1 MIRICNGVTKK
12 GDPCKN
18 RAKHEV
24 DGRVYCGIHYKPS
37 GTVSTD
43 SMSRFDKRLRQLFGT
58 DMQCESTV
66 TIEDHSNV
74 YKAGRSVYLHGDRM
88 TVKVDSNTITLE
100 GDHILHFNRDII
112 LQNKCIVDIDIGG
125 EGKENREEN
134 KTVCTIKYR
143 GIVTVIR
150 SSGKTLDYDEWKK
163 GDKVDTG
170 EDVSGRLY
178 RKYVLKPS
186 DSDSEESDSSIEDIE
201 STQQKTDTGPI
212 DDILSI
218 VRSGKSI
225 FITGEAGTGKSYNMT
240 LLADM
245 LDNCEKTSSTG
256 VSSYNIGGRTIHSF
270 AGLGI
275 MNIRDFLEKLGK
287 SKKTT
292 DDKLEDDNIKYK
304 TNDEEDDIVTAN
316 DKMYNRYLKYK
327 ALCDMLG
334 LIYSMKSMKKLSRI
348 EDIKM
353 YILILYKYIEFMY
366 PSSRYADRVKALYD
380 IYKGT
385 KTICIKT
392 SEDANNQIDAME
404 LIRSVTDIAAS
415 MSDSIGMKYLRIE
428 TNDIVQIGYHYDIL
442 TRILNKMAEY
452 RRYNPAYRI
461 NEVQYLIIDEVSML
475 SNYDMEMLDWQMRTM
490 RNRLDA
496 FMGGIVCIFV
506 GDLLQLGP
514 VCNKD
519 STPDVVIDKDKT
531 IKIDGVKIRDIGEW
545 TFGDILQRKSRRHS
559 CSYVTKYTEWMRNVT
574 VYTLTKNYRQST
586 DTVFR
591 NILKDVRVGQVTDQC
606 KKELN
611 SRIVTEVEDSATV
624 LYGKKQDCDE
634 RNEYCIDRLDTE
646 LYRYEA
652 EYAIKYTRNTLLGD
666 EQYICQEYT
675 LGITDKDKKLRQDRR
690 RVLSLKVGA
699 KVMLLSNLSIQHGL
713 VNGAIGTVTAL
724 KDNRVTVQFD
734 SIEIDVPKRVEKVYD
749 HMDRDRDS
757 DRYIKTE
764 IYMKQYPLSLAYG
777 ITIHKSQGNTYDSI
791 VISMTT
797 DDIWN
802 NDYGK
807 AYVALSRCRTLD
819 GLRILSKGIPFSR
832 FVADEE
838 IVKLYKYWRSKTV

>member
-24 DGRVYCGIHYKPS
+24 DGRVYCGTHYKPS
-37 GTVSTD
+37 GTASTD
-43 SMSRFDKRLRQLFGT
+43 SMSPFDKRLLQLFGT

-66 TIEDHSNV
+66 CIKEYSTLSKV
-74 YKAGRSVYLHGDRM
+74 GRSVYISGDNM
-88 TVKVDSNTITLE
+88 TVTVDSDTIIELE
-100 GDHILHFNRDII
+100 GSYILQFNRDVI
-112 LQNKCIVDIDIGG
+112 LQKSKSTDG
-125 EGKENREEN
+125 EREKELCSIR
-134 KTVCTIKYR
+134 YR

-150 SSGKTLDYDEWKK
+150 SSGKTLVYDEWKK
-163 GDKVDTG
+163 GDKLEIG
-170 EDVSGRLY
+170 EDEADREQH
-178 RKYVLKPS
+178 KYIL
-186 DSDSEESDSSIEDIE
+186 EEPED
-201 STQQKTDTGPI
+201 GPI
-212 DDILSI
+212 AEILST
-218 VRSGKSI
+218 VRAGKSI
-225 FITGEAGTGKSYNMT
+225 FITGEAGTGKSYNIG
-240 LLADM
+240 LLTRI
-245 LDNCEKTSSTG
+245 LDGYEKTSSTG

-270 AGLGI
+270 SGLGVT
-275 MNIRDFLEKLGK
+275 NVKEFLEKIEENAAANYK
-287 SKKTT
+287 SH
-292 DDKLEDDNIKYK
+292 DK
-304 TNDEEDDIVTAN
+304 
-316 DKMYNRYLKYK
+316 YLKYRV
-327 ALCDMLG
+327 LYSLLG
-334 LIYSMKSMKKLSRI
+334 LVHSMRSMEVLSRR
-348 EDIKM
+348 EDIRM
-353 YILILYKYIEFMY
+353 YVLILYKYIEFMY
-366 PSSRYADRVKALYD
+366 PSSRYAERIRAVHD
-380 IYKGT
+380 ICGST
-385 KTICIKT
+385 KSLRGVVNEDSIKT
-392 SEDANNQIDAME
+392 
-404 LIRSVTDIAAS
+404 VTGVQDNMADI
-415 MSDSIGMKYLRIE
+415 IYMKYLRIE
-428 TNDIVQIGYHYDIL
+428 LNAMVQLSHHSDIL

-452 RRYNPAYRI
+452 RRYDPAYRI

-514 VCNKD
+514 VRNKD
-519 STPDVVIDKDKT
+519 SAPDVVIDKDKT

-591 NILKDVRVGQVTDQC
+591 DILNDVRVGKVTDQC
-606 KKELN
+606 KKLLN

-624 LYGKKQDCDE
+624 LYGKNVDCDV
-634 RNEYCIDRLDTE
+634 RNEYCIDRLDTQ

-652 EYAIKYTRNTLLGD
+652 EYAVKYTRNTLLGD

-675 LGITDKDKKLRQDRR
+675 LGIMDKDKKLRQDRR

-699 KVMLLSNLSIQHGL
+699 RVMLLSNLSIEHGL

-724 KDNRVTVQFD
+724 KDDRVTVQFD

-749 HMDRDRDS
+749 HTDRDSDS

-777 ITIHKSQGNTYDSI
+777 ITIHKSQGNTYDNM

-838 IVKLYKYWRSKTV
+838 IVRLYKYWRSKTV

>member
-24 DGRVYCGIHYKPS
+24 DGRVYCGTHYKPI

-43 SMSRFDKRLRQLFGT
+43 SMSPFDKRLLQLFGT

-66 TIEDHSNV
+66 CIKEYSTLSKV
-74 YKAGRSVYLHGDRM
+74 GRSVYISGDSM
-88 TVKVDSNTITLE
+88 TVTVDSNTIELE
-100 GDHILHFNRDII
+100 GSYILQFNRDVI
-112 LQNKCIVDIDIGG
+112 LQKSKSTDG
-125 EGKENREEN
+125 EREEEL
-134 KTVCTIKYR
+134 CSIRYR

-150 SSGKTLDYDEWKK
+150 SSGKTLVYDEWKK
-163 GDKVDTG
+163 GDKLEIG
-170 EDVSGRLY
+170 EDEADREQH
-178 RKYVLKPS
+178 KYIL
-186 DSDSEESDSSIEDIE
+186 EEPED
-201 STQQKTDTGPI
+201 GPI
-212 DDILSI
+212 AKILST
-218 VRSGKSI
+218 VRAGKSI
-225 FITGEAGTGKSYNMT
+225 FITGEAGTGKSYNIG
-240 LLADM
+240 LLTRI
-245 LDNCEKTSSTG
+245 LDGYEKTSSTG

-270 AGLGI
+270 SGLGVT
-275 MNIRDFLEKLGK
+275 NVKEFLEKIEENAAANYK
-287 SKKTT
+287 SH
-292 DDKLEDDNIKYK
+292 DK
-304 TNDEEDDIVTAN
+304 
-316 DKMYNRYLKYK
+316 YLKYRV
-327 ALCDMLG
+327 LYSLLG
-334 LIYSMKSMKKLSRI
+334 LVHSMRSMEVLSRR
-348 EDIKM
+348 EDIRM
-353 YILILYKYIEFMY
+353 YVLILYKYIEFMY
-366 PSSRYADRVKALYD
+366 PSSRYAERIRAVHD
-380 IYKGT
+380 ICGST
-385 KTICIKT
+385 KSLRGVVNEDSIKT
-392 SEDANNQIDAME
+392 
-404 LIRSVTDIAAS
+404 VTGVQDNMADI
-415 MSDSIGMKYLRIE
+415 IYMKYLRIE
-428 TNDIVQIGYHYDIL
+428 LNVMVQLSHHSDIL

-452 RRYNPAYRI
+452 RQYDPAYRI

-506 GDLLQLGP
+506 GDLLQLAP
-514 VCNKD
+514 VRNKI
-519 STPDVVIDKDKT
+519 STPAVVIDKDKT

-591 NILKDVRVGQVTDQC
+591 DILNDVRVGKVTDQC
-606 KKELN
+606 KKLLN

-624 LYGKKQDCDE
+624 LYGKNVDCDE

-652 EYAIKYTRNTLLGD
+652 EYAVKYTRNTLLGD

-675 LGITDKDKKLRQDRR
+675 LGIMDKDKKLRQDRR

-699 KVMLLSNLSIQHGL
+699 RVMLLSNLSIEHGL

-724 KDNRVTVQFD
+724 KDDRVTVQFD

-749 HMDRDRDS
+749 HTDRDSDS

-777 ITIHKSQGNTYDSI
+777 ITIHKSQGNTYDNM

-819 GLRILSKGIPFSR
+819 GLRILSNGIPFSR
-832 FVADEE
+832 FVADKE
-838 IVKLYKYWRSKTV
+838 IVSLYEYWRSKTV

>member
-18 RAKHEV
+18 RAKYEA
-24 DGRVYCGIHYKPS
+24 DGRVYCGTHYKPS

-43 SMSRFDKRLRQLFGT
+43 SMSPFDKRLLQLFGT

-66 TIEDHSNV
+66 CIKEYSTLSKV
-74 YKAGRSVYLHGDRM
+74 GRSVYISGDSM
-88 TVKVDSNTITLE
+88 TVTVDSDTIIELE
-100 GDHILHFNRDII
+100 GSYILQFNRDVI
-112 LQNKCIVDIDIGG
+112 LQKSKSTDG
-125 EGKENREEN
+125 EREEEL
-134 KTVCTIKYR
+134 CSIRYR

-150 SSGKTLDYDEWKK
+150 SSGKTLVYDEWKK
-163 GDKVDTG
+163 GDKLEIG
-170 EDVSGRLY
+170 EDEADREQH
-178 RKYVLKPS
+178 KYIL
-186 DSDSEESDSSIEDIE
+186 EEPED
-201 STQQKTDTGPI
+201 GPI
-212 DDILSI
+212 AEILST
-218 VRSGKSI
+218 VRAGKSI
-225 FITGEAGTGKSYNMT
+225 FITGEAGTGKSYNIG
-240 LLADM
+240 LLTRI
-245 LDNCEKTSSTG
+245 LDGYEKTSSTG

-270 AGLGI
+270 SGLGVT
-275 MNIRDFLEKLGK
+275 NVKEFLEKIEENAAANYK
-287 SKKTT
+287 SH
-292 DDKLEDDNIKYK
+292 DK
-304 TNDEEDDIVTAN
+304 
-316 DKMYNRYLKYK
+316 YLKYRV
-327 ALCDMLG
+327 LYSLLG
-334 LIYSMKSMKKLSRI
+334 LVHSMRSMEVLSRR
-348 EDIKM
+348 EDIRM
-353 YILILYKYIEFMY
+353 YVLILYKYIEFMY
-366 PSSRYADRVKALYD
+366 PSSRYAERIRAVHD
-380 IYKGT
+380 ICGST
-385 KTICIKT
+385 KSLRGVVNEDSIKT
-392 SEDANNQIDAME
+392 
-404 LIRSVTDIAAS
+404 VTGVQDNMADI
-415 MSDSIGMKYLRIE
+415 IYMKYLRIE
-428 TNDIVQIGYHYDIL
+428 LNVMVRLSHHSDIL

-452 RRYNPAYRI
+452 RQYDPAYRI

-506 GDLLQLGP
+506 GDLLQLAP
-514 VCNKD
+514 VRNKI

-591 NILKDVRVGQVTDQC
+591 DILNDVRVGKVTDQC
-606 KKELN
+606 KKLLN

-624 LYGKKQDCDE
+624 LYGKNVDCDE

-652 EYAIKYTRNTLLGD
+652 EYAVKYTRNTLLGD
-666 EQYICQEYT
+666 EQSICQEYT
-675 LGITDKDKKLRQDRR
+675 LGIMDKDKKLRQDRR

-713 VNGAIGTVTAL
+713 VNGAIGTVAAL
-724 KDNRVTVQFD
+724 KDDRVTVQFD

-749 HMDRDRDS
+749 HTDRDSDS

-777 ITIHKSQGNTYDSI
+777 ITIHKSQGNTYDSM

-838 IVKLYKYWRSKTV
+838 IVRLYKYWRSKTV